1 MAHRGVA
8 LNDFRELSLVD
19 WTFVACHDDRTGKP
33 RIDLDVLGAG
43 LVAAGL
49 VQLLEAGAVDIKDTG
64 QVFRTTDRHQRD
76 ETSNY
81 LLDQVYAAEPK
92 MYPAADWITVLRGE
106 LYAGVG
112 LGLATAG
119 VVQME
124 KSAIGRAV
132 RYIAPQRLA
141 TQPMTWVYGLLR
153 TPNAALG
160 NVPPHQR
167 HVTAIIASL
176 GVAPAVT
183 PLPAQEVEA
192 HLPVL
197 LQQCSPAVAEIMAA
211 TRQVKQKI
219 AMTVRR

>member
-1 MAHRGVA
+1 MAHRGVG
-8 LNDFRELSLVD
+8 LDSFRELSLVD
-19 WTFVACHDDRTGKP
+19 WTFLACHDDRTGKP

-49 VQLLEAGAVDIKDTG
+49 VQLLEAGAIDVKDTG
-64 QVFRTTDRHQRD
+64 QIFRTTDRHQPD

-81 LLDQVYAAEPK
+81 LLDQIYTAEPK
-92 MYPAADWITVLRGE
+92 LYPAFDWITVLRAE

-112 LGLATAG
+112 LSLATAG
-119 VVQME
+119 VVQIE
-124 KSAIGRAV
+124 KSAMGRQV

-153 TPNAALG
+153 TPHAALG
-160 NVPPHQR
+160 SVPAHQR
-167 HVTAIIASL
+167 HVTAIVASL

-183 PLPAQEVEA
+183 PLPASEVEA
-192 HLPVL
+192 HLPVV
-197 LQQCSPAVAEIMAA
+197 LQQCSPAVNAIMAA

-219 AMTVRR
+219 AMTIRR